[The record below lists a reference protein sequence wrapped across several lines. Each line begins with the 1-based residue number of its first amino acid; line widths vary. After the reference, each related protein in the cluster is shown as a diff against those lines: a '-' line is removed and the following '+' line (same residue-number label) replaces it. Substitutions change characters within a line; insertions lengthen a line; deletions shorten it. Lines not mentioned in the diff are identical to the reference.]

1 MSEKINELNKELQL
15 LKEILIN
22 NHSLTNNLISI
33 VEVGDSKAK
42 IVQDFIPVSS
52 WQVKK
57 YSADGSKPIAEAV
70 QTAMEQIENIKTIY
84 CEEGISFYRP
94 LIIVLSDGV
103 LIDNE
108 TKFDTHNNNFL
119 SKLKAATDKNLISCV
134 TFYIGEKD
142 STEEHNNI
150 NKKCFVYYSV
160 KSLRQ
165 KTCF

>member
-1 MSEKINELNKELQL
+1 MIYCHL
-15 LKEILIN
+15 L
-22 NHSLTNNLISI
+22 
-33 VEVGDSKAK
+33 DA
-42 IVQDFIPVSS
+42 
-52 WQVKK
+52 
-57 YSADGSKPIAEAV
+57 Y
-70 QTAMEQIENIKTIY
+70 IY

-119 SKLKAATDKNLISCV
+119 SKLKAATDKNLVSCV

-150 NKKCFVYYSV
+150 IKKMFCI
-160 KSLRQ
+160 LWRQ
-165 KTCF
+165 ISATKTCF